1 MPILSL
7 DVYTS
12 PQRELPAGGS
22 FSPTTATLV
31 LGPTEAVLIDTGY
44 TLDDVREIA
53 SRLERSARSLTTIY
67 ITHAHPDHY
76 LGLEWLLTH
85 FPQARAVA
93 VPAVAEKIAQDL
105 ELTRTR
111 WAAMFGGLALENSA
125 VPEPLDGTALR
136 VDGEE
141 LRILTIGQGD
151 IPHNTV
157 VHIPAIEAVIAGDIV
172 YNGINPFLAASGPKE
187 WPQWIASVDEVA
199 ALSPRIVVAGHKR
212 PELPD
217 DDPAASLGGT
227 RAFINAF
234 IDAVDHKETARDVVR
249 HLQSLF
255 PEYGNPSALIGSA
268 AAAFKRK
275 TNTHA

>member
-1 MPILSL
+1 MPTLTL

-12 PQRELPAGGS
+12 PQRDLPAGGS

-31 LGPTEAVLIDTGY
+31 LGPTQAVLVDTGY
-44 TLDDVREIA
+44 TLDDVHEVARRIEI
-53 SRLERSARSLTTIY
+53 SGCSLTTIY

-76 LGLEWLLTH
+76 LGLEWLLTR

-93 VPAVAEKIAQDL
+93 VPAVAEKIAEDL
-105 ELTRTR
+105 ELTRRR
-111 WAAMFGGLALENSA
+111 WTAMFGGLALDNSA
-125 VPEPLDGTALR
+125 VPEPLKGTVLP
-136 VDGEE
+136 VDGHE

-187 WPQWIASVDEVA
+187 WPQWIASIDEVA

-212 PELPD
+212 PDLPD
-217 DDPAASLGGT
+217 DDPTASLGGT
-227 RAFINAF
+227 RAFIDAF
-234 IDAVDHKETARDVVR
+234 MGAVDDKDTARDVVR

-255 PEYGNPSALIGSA
+255 PDYGNPSALIGSA

>member
-1 MPILSL
+1 MPTLTL

-12 PQRELPAGGS
+12 PQRDLPAGGS

-44 TLDDVREIA
+44 TLEDVQEIT

-76 LGLEWLLTH
+76 LGLEWLLTR

-105 ELTRTR
+105 ELTRRR
-111 WAAMFGGLALENSA
+111 WTAMFGGLALDNSA
-125 VPEPLDGTALR
+125 VPEPLEGTVLPL
-136 VDGEE
+136 DGEE

-172 YNGINPFLAASGPKE
+172 YNGINPFLAASGPNE
-187 WPQWIASVDEVA
+187 WPQWIASIDEVA

-212 PELPD
+212 PDLPD
-217 DDPAASLGGT
+217 DDPTASLGGT
-227 RAFINAF
+227 RAFIEAF
-234 IDAVDHKETARDVVR
+234 MGAVDDKDTARDVV
-249 HLQSLF
+249 HHVHSLF
-255 PEYGNPSALIGSA
+255 PDYGNLSALIGSA

>member
-1 MPILSL
+1 MPTLSL

-12 PQRELPAGGS
+12 PQRDLPAGGS

-31 LGPTEAVLIDTGY
+31 LGPTEAILVDTGY
-44 TLDDVREIA
+44 TLDDVEEIA
-53 SRLERSARSLTTIY
+53 SRLERSGRSLTTIY

-76 LGLEWLLTH
+76 LGLEWLLNR
-85 FPQARAVA
+85 FPHARAVA
-93 VPAVAEKIAQDL
+93 VPAVAGKIAQDL
-105 ELTRTR
+105 EPTRKR
-111 WAAMFGGLALENSA
+111 WTVMFGGLALDNSA
-125 VPEPLDGTALR
+125 VPESLDGTVLPI
-136 VDGEE
+136 DGEE
-141 LRILTIGQGD
+141 LKILTIGQGD

-157 VHIPAIEAVIAGDIV
+157 VHIPAIDAVIAGDIV
-172 YNGINPFLAASGPKE
+172 YNGINPFLAASGPQE

-217 DDPAASLGGT
+217 DDPATSLGGT
-227 RAFINAF
+227 RAFIEAF
-234 IDAVDHKETARDVVR
+234 INAIDDKDSARDVVR

-255 PEYGNPSALIGSA
+255 PDYGNPSALIGSA

>member
-1 MPILSL
+1 MPTLTL

-12 PQRELPAGGS
+12 PQRDLPAGGS

-44 TLDDVREIA
+44 TLEDVQEIT
-53 SRLERSARSLTTIY
+53 SRLGRSARSLTTIY

-76 LGLEWLLTH
+76 LGLEWLLTR

-105 ELTRTR
+105 ELTRRR
-111 WAAMFGGLALENSA
+111 WTAMFGVLALDNSA
-125 VPEPLDGTALR
+125 VPEPLEGTVLPL
-136 VDGEE
+136 DGEE

-172 YNGINPFLAASGPKE
+172 YNGINPFLAASGPNE
-187 WPQWIASVDEVA
+187 WPQWIASIDEVA

-212 PELPD
+212 PDLPD
-217 DDPAASLGGT
+217 DDPTASLGGT
-227 RAFINAF
+227 RAFIEAF
-234 IDAVDHKETARDVVR
+234 MGAVDDKDTARDVV
-249 HLQSLF
+249 HHMHSLF
-255 PEYGNPSALIGSA
+255 PDYGNPSALIGSA